1 MHARKVLYIYL
12 NEFDMGFVSMR
23 SFIKIYGPP
32 VLETIK
38 TLEKIAVDMP
48 EVSIMDTLIL
58 NSVPKFMEADY
69 TMNYFSAI
77 PAEIEYKRCS
87 NIISKS
93 GEMLGEYDF
102 FFEWFT
108 EPSMEQL
115 NSLIKKIDE
124 ALAALGCKYSIT
136 TKN

>member
-1 MHARKVLYIYL
+1 
-12 NEFDMGFVSMR
+12 MR

-48 EVSIMDTLIL
+48 EVSIMDTLIVD
-58 NSVPKFMEADY
+58 SASKFMEAEY
-69 TMNYFSAI
+69 TMRYFSNI
-77 PAEIEYKRCS
+77 PAEIEYKRCN

-108 EPSMEQL
+108 GPSMEQL
-115 NSLIKKIDE
+115 NSLIKEIDE
-124 ALAALGCKYSIT
+124 ALTTLGCRFSIT
-136 TKN
+136 TKK